1 MPITV
6 FGYVPHSP
14 SALPAGHRDSG
25 ELGLGFIEESARAHE
40 DAGFDSILIAYGA
53 MHPDTWQVAGH
64 VAHVTKRIRLLIAN
78 RPGVA
83 LPSLVARQAI
93 TLDYISGGGRVALHI
108 ISGGNE
114 AEQHR
119 DGDFVGHDDRYRR
132 SGEFIEVIRR
142 LWDDDSPFDFD
153 GEFYRVRGARSALRP
168 RTQGALPIF
177 FAGESAAAIEAAGR
191 YADAY
196 VLGGNPLGQ
205 TSDLLDSVQ
214 AVAARHGRSL
224 ATGVGFR
231 IVLGATEAEAWAKA
245 QAIHDATVREIDSDK
260 AVADGLKL
268 IRSSTLTAVSERRIH
283 AISQSA
289 DVQDERLW
297 LGYTRL
303 VGAGG
308 TTSAL
313 VGTPRQV
320 ADALLRYYDL
330 GVRVFYLRGWDYV
343 RDPLEI
349 GRDLLPELRRLVA
362 VREAEEAYPRPD
374 AAALAATAA
383 PADAAILRA

>member
-14 SALPAGHRDSG
+14 SALPAGHRDTG
-25 ELGLGFIEESARAHE
+25 ELGLGFIEESALAHE
-40 DAGFDSILIAYGA
+40 EAGFDSILIAYGA

-64 VAHVTKRIRLLIAN
+64 VGHVTKRIQLLIAN

-83 LPSLVARQAI
+83 LPTLVARQAI
-93 TLDYISGGGRVALHI
+93 TLDYITGGGRVALHI

-114 AEQHR
+114 AEQQR

-142 LWDDDSPFDFD
+142 LWRDDAPFDYE
-153 GEFYRVRGARSALRP
+153 GEFYRARGARSALRP
-168 RTQGALPIF
+168 RTQGPIPIF
-177 FAGESAAAIEAAGR
+177 FAGESKAAIESAGR
-191 YADAY
+191 FADAY
-196 VLGGNPLGQ
+196 VLGGNPLHQ
-205 TSDLLDSVQ
+205 TGELIDAAQ
-214 AVAARHGRSL
+214 AVARRHGRRL
-224 ATGVGFR
+224 DTGVGFR
-231 IVLGATEAEAWAKA
+231 VVLGATEAEAWERA
-245 QAIHDATVREIDSDK
+245 QAIYDSTLHEIEADK
-260 AVADGLKL
+260 PVADGLRL
-268 IRSSTLTAVSERRIH
+268 IKSPTLTAVSERRIH
-283 AISQSA
+283 EISHGA

-320 ADALLRYYDL
+320 ADALMRYYDL

-349 GRDLLPELRRLVA
+349 GRELIPELKRQA
-362 VREAEEAYPRPD
+362 AAREAAG
-374 AAALAATAA
+374 AAADPRRAAGA
-383 PADAAILRA
+383 